1 MTHLYVLTDVLEQLW
16 EGEGDLP
23 SDGTDLL
30 KRIGWKVSQFM
41 YDRATSH
48 CNDLH
53 AELSAK
59 CPGERGHVSL
69 NTHTLEVARRI
80 RYPTSGWCLSSVNHL
95 EVNNDTASAK
105 YEYTYCCKTRNALDG
120 YLRRHVLT
128 VAQRGRHYEIAVF
141 AVNGHTFYYFGSSG
155 VTAIIKD
162 CDWSLYVDPVANRR
176 LATNPHYVIELV
188 STKAAAVTYVRHD
201 RTTTKS
207 IVETTFTNCM
217 TRSWSVRTFV
227 NGTVTNASNFI
238 AAPFG
243 PFAKMVPLHTLVHY
257 NERTMLDDYG
267 DPWMRLESI
276 DAQIAKLARPV
287 QGSTW
292 RNVALFPLLSAMLTR
307 QLKARML
314 RIARKLL
321 LVKAQ
326 WRQEAIAADPVRK
339 CVACA
344 IEAVKGRIGLGMV
357 ESDSDSDPVRDDGR
371 VRFQP
376 APKRVRAA

>member
-1 MTHLYVLTDVLEQLW
+1 MAHEYVLTDVLEQLW

-41 YDRATSH
+41 HDRATSH
-48 CNDLH
+48 CDALH
-53 AELSAK
+53 TELCAK
-59 CPGERGHVSL
+59 CPGERAHVSL
-69 NTHTLEVARRI
+69 NTRDLEVARQTQ
-80 RYPTSGWCLSSVNHL
+80 YPESGWCLSAIKHM
-95 EVNNDTASAK
+95 EVNRDTASAK
-105 YEYTYCCKTRNALDG
+105 YEYTYCCKTRNTLDG
-120 YLRRHVLT
+120 SRRRHILT
-128 VAQRGRHYEIAVF
+128 VAQRGHQYEIAVF
-141 AVNGHTFYYFGSSG
+141 AVNGHTFYYFGSSD

-176 LATNPHYVIELV
+176 STTNPHYVLELV
-188 STKAAAVTYVRHD
+188 STKAASVTYVRHD
-201 RTTTKS
+201 RTTAKS

-227 NGTVTNASNFI
+227 NGAASSRV

-243 PFAKMVPLHTLVHY
+243 TRDRATPLHTLVHY

-267 DPWMRLESI
+267 NPWMRLEWV

-287 QGSTW
+287 QGSTL
-292 RNVALFPLLSAMLTR
+292 RNVTLFPHLSEMLTH

-326 WRQEAIAADPVRK
+326 WREEARAADPVRK

-344 IEAVKGRIGLGMV
+344 IEAVKGRIALGMV
-357 ESDSDSDPVRDDGR
+357 ESDLDDGR
-371 VRFQP
+371 VRLQP
-376 APKRVRAA
+376 APKRVRVA